1 MDIKSFIILQ
11 GEIVYL
17 PLVFVYLL
25 GIKRHVNKQLD
36 NISSDAPKMLF
47 FRDSYSKDKENLI
60 SEIEDKSSFHLYKK
74 DFTELAIFC
83 FMKDVVKENRI
94 STYQQNQYLVY
105 FLLISLIQVGML
117 GSGLFDE

>member
-1 MDIKSFIILQ
+1 
-11 GEIVYL
+11 
-17 PLVFVYLL
+17 
-25 GIKRHVNKQLD
+25 LD
-36 NISSDAPKMLF
+36 NIELDEPKGLF
-47 FRDSYSKDKENLI
+47 SRVSYALDKEKLI

-83 FMKDVVKENRI
+83 FMKDVVKQNRI